1 MPAKP
6 ILRHLG
12 KNGPLVPALGLG
24 LMGASYS
31 VYGKELDDEER
42 FKLLDRALELGETFW
57 DTADL
62 YGDGEEHIGK
72 WFKRT
77 GKRDQ
82 IFIASKY
89 GIIKGSKTFEA
100 NSSYEYTKQ
109 ACDKSLK
116 ALGVDQIDLYYIH
129 SVNTETP
136 IEETMLALKE
146 LQAEGKIK
154 YIGLSMVSA
163 ATLRRAVKIAPV
175 AAVQTEYS
183 VSARDIEG
191 SAGTDLLAACR
202 ELGVAIVAATP
213 LGRGILTADFSK
225 NDTAFGEGDARP
237 RVMPQFLAENRE
249 RNAQVVAQF
258 AALAQ
263 KKGCTVSQLAL
274 AWLLKQGEDVFP
286 IPGTKRIRY
295 LEQNWDSQ
303 DVVLSDAEEKEIRAF
318 FDNNGFVGGTLPEA
332 FKSHR
337 FRDTKE
343 ESG

>member
-6 ILRHLG
+6 ILRRLG

-31 VYGKELDDEER
+31 VYGNKLEDEEQ
-42 FKLLDRALELGETFW
+42 FKLYNRALELGQTFW

-62 YGDGEEHIGK
+62 YGDSEEQVGK

-89 GIIKGSKTFEA
+89 GFVKGGKALETD
-100 NSSYEYTKQ
+100 SSYEYTKK
-109 ACDKSLK
+109 ACDNSLK
-116 ALGVDQIDLYYIH
+116 ALGIDQIDLYYIH
-129 SVNTETP
+129 SVNPETP
-136 IEETMLALKE
+136 IEETMRALKE
-146 LQAEGKIK
+146 LQEEGKIK

-191 SAGTDLLAACR
+191 PKGTDLLAACR
-202 ELGVAIVAATP
+202 ELGVAVVAATP
-213 LGRGILTADFSK
+213 LGRGILTQ
-225 NDTAFGEGDARP
+225 NFGAASAEEGDMRSQAL
-237 RVMPQFLAENRE
+237 PQFQAENRE
-249 RNAQVVAQF
+249 RNAKVVAQF
-258 AALAQ
+258 TALAE

-274 AWLLKQGEDVFP
+274 AWLLKQGDDIFA
-286 IPGTKRIRY
+286 IPGTKKIKY

-303 DVVLSDAEEKEIRAF
+303 DVVLNDAEEKEIRAF
-318 FDNNGFVGGTLPEA
+318 FDDNPLAGSTIPEHLA
-332 FKSHR
+332 DHK
-337 FRDTKE
+337 FRNTKE
-343 ESG
+343 LN

>member
-6 ILRHLG
+6 ILRRLG
-12 KNGPLVPALGLG
+12 KDGPLVPAIGLG

-82 IFIASKY
+82 IFIASKC

-100 NSSYEYTKQ
+100 DSSYEYVKQ

-129 SVNTETP
+129 SVNPETP
-136 IEETMLALKE
+136 IEETMRALKE
-146 LQAEGKIK
+146 LQDEGKIK
-154 YIGLSMVSA
+154 YIGLSMVSST
-163 ATLRRAVKIAPV
+163 TLRRAVKIAPV

-183 VSARDIEG
+183 VSARGIEG
-191 SAGTDLLAACR
+191 DEGTELLAACR

-213 LGRGILTADFSK
+213 LGRGILTNTFTSASFEE
-225 NDTAFGEGDARP
+225 TDARP

-258 AALAQ
+258 SALAQ
-263 KKGCTVSQLAL
+263 RKGCSVSQLAL
-274 AWLLKQGEDVFP
+274 AWLLKQGDDVFP
-286 IPGTKRIRY
+286 IPGTKRIKY
-295 LEQNWDSQ
+295 LEENWDAQ
-303 DVVLSDAEEKEIRAF
+303 DVVLSDDEEKEIREF
-318 FDNNGFVGGTLPEA
+318 FDKNELAGGTIPEA
-332 FKSHR
+332 FKSRR
-337 FRDTKE
+337 FKDTKE
-343 ESG
+343 ESK

>member
-24 LMGASYS
+24 LMGASHS
-31 VYGKELDDEER
+31 VYGKELDDEGR

-82 IFIASKY
+82 IFIASKC
-89 GIIKGSKTFEA
+89 GIIKSSKTFEA
-100 NSSYEYTKQ
+100 NSSYEYTKEG
-109 ACDKSLK
+109 CDKSLK
-116 ALGVDQIDLYYIH
+116 ALGIDQIDLYYIH
-129 SVNTETP
+129 SVNPETP

-163 ATLRRAVKIAPV
+163 TTLRRAVKIAPV

-191 SAGTDLLAACR
+191 AEGTNLLAACR

-213 LGRGILTADFSK
+213 LGRGILTGDFSK
-225 NDTAFGEGDARP
+225 SEPSFGEGDARP
-237 RVMPQFLAENRE
+237 HVMPQFLAGNRE
-249 RNAQVVAQF
+249 RNAQVIAQF
-258 AALAQ
+258 AGLAQ

-274 AWLLKQGEDVFP
+274 AWLLKQGDDVFP
-286 IPGTKRIRY
+286 IPGTKRIKY
-295 LEQNWDSQ
+295 LEQNWDAQ
-303 DVVLSDAEEKEIRAF
+303 DVVLSDAEEREVRAF
-318 FDNNGFVGGTLPEA
+318 FDNNGLVGGTLPEA

-337 FRDTKE
+337 FKDTKE
-343 ESG
+343 EV